1 MLQMG
6 VGALALLPF
15 VWELRGDAVSSIK
28 AMAALLV
35 LRLLHTAWMYT
46 LMHKAFKRLKA
57 QPIAGLSFI
66 YPVMGLWWTCY
77 GSVLNTTR
85 TAADP
90 GLRLG
95 LPARRGKNS

>member
-28 AMAALLV
+28 ALAAVLV

-46 LMHKAFKRLKA
+46 LMHKAFQRLKV
-57 QPIAGLSFI
+57 QSIASLSYI
-66 YPVMGLWWTCY
+66 YPAMALWWICD
-77 GSVLNTTR
+77 GSLLSHN
-85 TAADP
+85 P
-90 GLRLG
+90 H
-95 LPARRGKNS
+95 RG